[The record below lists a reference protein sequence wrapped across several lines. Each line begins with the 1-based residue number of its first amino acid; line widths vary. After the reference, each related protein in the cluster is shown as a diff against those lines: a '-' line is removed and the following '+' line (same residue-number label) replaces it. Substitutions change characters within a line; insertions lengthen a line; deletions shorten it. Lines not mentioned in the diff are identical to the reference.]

1 MQSVDSYRAERQWQS
16 ARARPGRPNIEFCYQ
31 RIPSAEPLGI
41 PAATQQS
48 VGGRDDGGALVHQLS
63 LGKAES
69 LPVRLDQPPVAGQIT
84 PLNVRFSVHAAVE
97 LMQPVCADD
106 PQVTTGDKA
115 TPVVE
120 DLMLRLDWDVS
131 G

>member
-1 MQSVDSYRAERQWQS
+1 M
-16 ARARPGRPNIEFCYQ
+16 CYQ

-48 VGGRDDGGALVHQLS
+48 VGGRDDGGALVQQLS
-63 LGKAES
+63 LGEAES
-69 LPVRLDQPPVAGQIT
+69 LPVRLDQPPVAGQIAA
-84 PLNVRFSVHAAVE
+84 LDVRFSMPAAIE

-106 PQVTTGDKA
+106 PQIATGDEA

-120 DLMLRLDWDVS
+120 DLMLRLDRDVWT
-131 G
+131 